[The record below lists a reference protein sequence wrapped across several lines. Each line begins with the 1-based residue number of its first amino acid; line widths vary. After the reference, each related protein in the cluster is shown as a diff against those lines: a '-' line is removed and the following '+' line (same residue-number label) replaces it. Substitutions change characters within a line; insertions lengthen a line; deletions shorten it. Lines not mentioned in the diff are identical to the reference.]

1 MGLGYTENMWILV
14 NGTAFTLYLFAS
26 FLARPRLAPVERSER
41 MPGTRDA
48 ATLLMLLAWIAHACS
63 FVLVLEGLHDPD
75 FGFAPALSL
84 TFWLVAAVY
93 WVESLYYPLQGLRAW
108 ICLLAA
114 LSLLLTWF
122 FPPDRLA
129 PRGAGIEF
137 SLHWALG
144 IAAYGLF
151 GAAVLHGVMLRSA
164 ERALHRRK
172 ARVTGL
178 SPALPLLTLEKLTYR
193 LATLGFVFL
202 SASLVF
208 AMLFS
213 NRLFGRPFEFNHQTV
228 FGVAS
233 WLLFAALLLGR
244 GLLGWR
250 GRRALRWLFTA
261 SALLLLSYVGSRF
274 VLQVILHR

>member
-1 MGLGYTENMWILV
+1 MWILV
-14 NGTAFTLYLFAS
+14 NGLAFLLYLSTAFIG
-26 FLARPRLAPVERSER
+26 RPRAGSP
-41 MPGTRDA
+41 
-48 ATLLMLLAWIAHACS
+48 TLTALSLRRRNLSTVAMALAWLAHAS
-63 FVLVLEGLHDPD
+63 TFVLVLEGMHEPD

-93 WVESLYYPLQGLRAW
+93 WVESLYYPLQGLRSW

-114 LSLLLTWF
+114 VSLLLTWF
-122 FPPDRLA
+122 FPPYRVA
-129 PRGAGIEF
+129 PAGAGIAF

-144 IAAYGLF
+144 IAAYGLI
-151 GAAVLHGVMLRSA
+151 GAAVLHGFMLWSA
-164 ERALHRRK
+164 ERALHQRRP
-172 ARVTGL
+172 GL
-178 SPALPLLTLEKLTYR
+178 AGLGPALPLLTLEKLTYR
-193 LATLGFVFL
+193 LATLGFLLL

-213 NRLFGRPFEFNHQTV
+213 ARLFGQPFELNHQTV

-233 WLLFAALLLGR
+233 WLLFAVLLLGR
-244 GLLGWR
+244 HVLGWR
-250 GRRALRWLFTA
+250 GRRALRWLFSG